1 MGKFSAADIRVFL
14 ATNLP
19 CYESEDKE
27 DFVYL
32 AKAEDIECVAIEL
45 YRYLTTHDFE

>member
-1 MGKFSAADIRVFL
+1 MEKFSAADIRVFL

-19 CYESEDKE
+19 CYDSEDKE

-32 AKAEDIECVAIEL
+32 VKAEDIERVAIEL